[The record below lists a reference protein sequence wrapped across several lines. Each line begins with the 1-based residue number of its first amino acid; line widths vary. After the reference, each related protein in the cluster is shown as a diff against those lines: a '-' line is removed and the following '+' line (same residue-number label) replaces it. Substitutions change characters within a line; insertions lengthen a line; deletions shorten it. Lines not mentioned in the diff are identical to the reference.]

1 MDKQRNTP
9 NRLVVDV
16 PKELH
21 ADIKIRAIAQ
31 GTTLRRWVL
40 KAIAARIKEEESYN
54 NKMKE

>member
-1 MDKQRNTP
+1 MDKQRNIP
-9 NRLVVDV
+9 NRLVVDI

-40 KAIAARIKEEESYN
+40 KAIAARIKEEESCE
-54 NKMKE
+54 K